1 MSQKIDWAKF
11 ADEQEKVLR
20 QKVPTLEVIQHGLF
34 EYILR
39 FWNLQISQINIPSN
53 AKPTGKILKTLLNSF
68 SVAEAT
74 LLRKVLR
81 KGLMDSKNDIK
92 VQRDNPNS
100 PLRVYSVKTFE
111 ALHL

>member
-1 MSQKIDWAKF
+1 VPEMSQKIDWAKF

-20 QKVPTLEVIQHGLF
+20 QK
-34 EYILR
+34 
-39 FWNLQISQINIPSN
+39 ISQINIQSN
-53 AKPTGKILKTLLNSF
+53 EANGKDFEDAPEQF

-92 VQRDNPNS
+92 VQRENPNS
-100 PLRVYSVKTFE
+100 PLYLVKTFE
-111 ALHL
+111 ALNL